1 MEKNFPFKKYLI
13 MKAQFVYEN
22 LDFERGADPKTSMD
36 IGSMARI
43 IQRANEDRYDV
54 NKNNP
59 DLDRLIQWA
68 AGYGTIEDMD
78 LLMSKG
84 ASPDGDMDFVTPLMS
99 AALRKN
105 WENFYHLIDKGAQIK
120 DTDQSLLGNILRDP
134 NNTNQNSSVP
144 ELLKAINTIMKRGY
158 QLEPFDFYRLYSD
171 GGGGGQIFDYM
182 IEKWYPTDINSDFTM
197 EVIDLAPLTI
207 YKFLEKGFDPNYK
220 NSAPLQLAFKN
231 KNPAI
236 FSTLIEKGAIPRDKL
251 INTILNNPKHHKY
264 LAILKEFNLVK

>member
-1 MEKNFPFKKYLI
+1 

-22 LDFERGADPKTSMD
+22 LDFERGQDPKTSMG
-36 IGSMARI
+36 IGSVATI
-43 IQRANEDRYDV
+43 VQRAKDQGYDV
-54 NKNNP
+54 DKNNP
-59 DLDRLIQWA
+59 DLNKLIGWA
-68 AGYGTIEDMD
+68 AGYGTIKDID
-78 LLMSKG
+78 FLIAKG

-105 WENFYHLIDKGAQIK
+105 WGNFYHLIDKGAQIK
-120 DTDQSLLGNILRDP
+120 DTDQSLLGNMLRDP
-134 NNTNQNSSVP
+134 NNTNPNSGTS
-144 ELLKAINTIMKRGY
+144 ELLKAIDTIMKRGY
-158 QLEPFDFYRLYSD
+158 QLEPFDFYRLYSE
-171 GGGGGQIFDYM
+171 GGGRGQIFDYM

-207 YKFLEKGFDPNYK
+207 YKFLGKGFDPNYK

-264 LAILKEFNLVK
+264 LDILKEFNLV